1 MTNTITI
8 NNTPI
13 PIKEYNGFRVVTLK
27 EIDAV
32 HGRKDGTA
40 RKRFNDN
47 KSRFIKGVDFFSISP
62 SEFRTAMGEMD
73 ARQQND
79 ITLMTESGYLM
90 LVKSFTDDLA
100 WLVQRELVNTY
111 FRAKEQ
117 ETYTNTQRLGEVVE
131 LAKLTVRLMEKN
143 KRRPAD
149 IVQAVGAQLE
159 QFGVSMPDIF
169 YNGAI
174 GGTTAGTALSSSIT
188 VAGFLSDYG
197 SVVDKSV
204 SEVYTA
210 YLDYCTRTGNN
221 PIPSTYGFGSEIV
234 KQTGIRTKSRR
245 QGGKVV
251 RVYTE

>member
-1 MTNTITI
+1 MTNAILI

-27 EIDAV
+27 EIDTV

-47 KSRFIKGVDFFSISP
+47 KHRFIEGVDYFVRKTDEALN
-62 SEFRTAMGEMD
+62 EFGVTAPNGLTL
-73 ARQQND
+73 
-79 ITLMTESGYLM
+79 ITETGYLM

-100 WLVQRELVNTY
+100 WQVQRELVNSY

-117 ETYTNTQRLGEVVE
+117 SSYTNTQRLGEVVE

-149 IVQAVGAQLE
+149 ILQTVGTQLE

-174 GGTTAGTALSSSIT
+174 GVTSVDGVLSSSIT
-188 VAGFLSDYG
+188 VANFLSEYG
-197 SVVDKSV
+197 SVLDKSV
-204 SEVYTA
+204 CEVYSA
-210 YLDYCTRTGNN
+210 YLDYCSRTGNR
-221 PIPSTYGFGSEIV
+221 PIPTTRGFGTELV
-234 KQTGIRTKSRR
+234 KQTGIHTKPRR
-245 QGGKVV
+245 HNGKPV
-251 RVYTE
+251 RVYTA

>member
-1 MTNTITI
+1 MTDAITI

-27 EIDAV
+27 EIDTV

-47 KSRFIKGVDFFSISP
+47 RNRFIEGVDFFRISP

-100 WLVQRELVNTY
+100 WQVQRELVNSY

-117 ETYTNTQRLGEVVE
+117 TVYTNTQRLGEVVE
-131 LAKLTVRLMEKN
+131 LAKLTMRLMEKN

-149 IVQAVGAQLE
+149 IVQAIGAQLE

-169 YNGAI
+169 YNGI
-174 GGTTAGTALSSSIT
+174 VSVTTADRALSPSIT
-188 VAGFLSDYG
+188 VADFLSEYG
-197 SVVDKSV
+197 SVLDKPV
-204 SEVYTA
+204 GEVYSA
-210 YLDYCTRTGNN
+210 YLDYCKRTGNT
-221 PIPSTYGFGSEIV
+221 PIKTTRAFGSEIV
-234 KQTGIRTKSRR
+234 RQTGINTKPRR
-245 QGGKVV
+245 LNGKPV
-251 RVYTE
+251 RVYAE